1 MSCQSLIDDVLFE
14 ALIATT
20 IAAGVVVMQVYDGAF
35 VVEAKGDAS
44 PVTEADRRA
53 EAIILADL
61 ARLAPDIPVVA
72 EEACAEGRIPE
83 VGATFFLVDPVD
95 GTREF
100 ISRNGDFTVN
110 IGLVRDGV
118 PVLGLVYA
126 PARGDLYAG
135 RIGQG
140 AEHLRIEGSATTSRR
155 AIAVTD
161 PAVMPPR
168 ILASRSHRTP
178 ETDEFIARF
187 PGASLVA
194 AGSSLKFCLMAAG
207 EADLYPRMGPTMQW
221 DTAAGDAVLR
231 AAGGMVETVEG
242 APFVYGPGPGD
253 GVAAFANPWFVARG
267 GRMAAAI

>member
-1 MSCQSLIDDVLFE
+1 MPLLDDALYE

-20 IAAGVVVMQVYDGAF
+20 LAAGRVVMQVYDGAF
-35 VVEAKGDAS
+35 AVAVKGDAS
-44 PVTEADRRA
+44 PVTEADREA
-53 EAIILADL
+53 EMVILADL
-61 ARLAPDIPVVA
+61 ARLMPEIPVVA
-72 EEACAEGRIPE
+72 EESCAEGRIPT
-83 VGATFFLVDPVD
+83 VGGSFFLVDPVD

-110 IGLVRDGV
+110 IGLVQDGV

-135 RIGQG
+135 RAGKG
-140 AEHLRIEGSATTSRR
+140 AEHFSVVDFKIASRR
-155 AIAVTD
+155 AIRVSD
-161 PAVMPPR
+161 PAASPPR

-178 ETDEFIARF
+178 ETDDFIARF
-187 PGASLVA
+187 PGASLVS

-231 AAGGMVETVEG
+231 AAGGSVETIDG
-242 APFVYGPGPGD
+242 APLGYGPGPGE
-253 GVAAFANPWFVARG
+253 GVSAYANPWFVARG
-267 GRMAAAI
+267 ALEIL

>member
-1 MSCQSLIDDVLFE
+1 VPSLNAVDDTLFE

-20 IAAGVVVMQVYDGAF
+20 IAAGAVVMQVYDGAF
-35 VVEAKGDAS
+35 AVEHKGDAS
-44 PVTEADRRA
+44 PVTEADRLA
-53 EAIILADL
+53 EAVILADL
-61 ARLAPDIPVVA
+61 ARLAAAVPVVA
-72 EEACAEGRIPE
+72 EEACSAGLIPA
-83 VGATFFLVDPVD
+83 VGGAFFLVDPVD

-110 IGLVRDGV
+110 IGLIENGV
-118 PVLGLVYA
+118 PTLGIVYA

-135 RIGQG
+135 RLGRG
-140 AEHLRIEGSATTSRR
+140 AERIAIAGGSIADRR
-155 AIAVTD
+155 AIRVAD
-161 PAVMPPR
+161 PAAAPPR

-178 ETDEFIARF
+178 ETDDFIARY

-231 AAGGMVETVEG
+231 AAGGSVETVDG
-242 APFVYGPGPGD
+242 APLSYGPGAAPGLS
-253 GVAAFANPWFVARG
+253 AYANPWFVARG
-267 GRMAAAI
+267 GTIGIGR